1 MQGPYLFDASDCGM
15 LATIVALHSV
25 LFRTMEE
32 SLDDENNVP
41 QLQPQDEHQHA
52 QAQAAYM
59 NVSDLLTRNLADY
72 DIANIANEI
81 VAKYGSES
89 MQRVNSYLDAWQRN
103 WHARRLHDMYDERRG
118 AFTHPMN
125 FLLLAKL
132 FIILHFFRN
141 CYHPQPQH
149 AQTVSPEA
157 AVSSAASGVMRADD
171 VHQPQP
177 QPSGRDVEGG
187 DGDGLMAFYNCN
199 SGTAQAQS
207 RLIVQVHVIGWL
219 ARIRKQRDGKLLSAG
234 SFLSEVLS
242 T

>member
-15 LATIVALHSV
+15 LETIIALHSI

-41 QLQPQDEHQHA
+41 QLQPQDEHEQA
-52 QAQAAYM
+52 QANAAYM
-59 NVSDLLTRNLADY
+59 NVSDLLTRNLANY
-72 DIANIANEI
+72 DIANIANEM

-89 MQRVNSYLDAWQRN
+89 MRRVNSYLDAWQRN
-103 WHARRLHDMYDERRG
+103 WHARRIHDMYDDRRG

-132 FIILHFFRN
+132 FIIVHFFRN
-141 CYHPQPQH
+141 CYHPQPQNAH
-149 AQTVSPEA
+149 GVSPTTA
-157 AVSSAASGVMRADD
+157 AAGMRSDD
-171 VHQPQP
+171 MHQPPPQQQP
-177 QPSGRDVEGG
+177 QGRDVGAE
-187 DGDGLMAFYNCN
+187 GDGLLAFYNCN
-199 SGTAQAQS
+199 SGTSQAQG

-219 ARIRKQRDGKLLSAG
+219 ARIRQQRDGKLLSAG

-242 T
+242 A